1 MFILRQTREE
11 LKMPAIAQLTEETR
25 INIENSDARKKLA
38 RMVTR
43 LFELWDLPTADQLEL
58 LGLSRTS
65 RAQISRYRN
74 GGAVPSSR
82 DMLDRIGWLL
92 SIHKSLRLLYPR
104 NESIRS
110 TWIKR
115 RNRILDD
122 QRPLDIM
129 KYQGLIGI
137 ARVARYLDFLRGM

>member
-1 MFILRQTREE
+1 MR
-11 LKMPAIAQLTEETR
+11 AIAQLAEETR
-25 INIENSDARKKLA
+25 INIENSDARRKLA

-43 LFELWDLPTADQLEL
+43 LFELWGLPTADQLEL

-65 RAQISRYRN
+65 RAQISRYRK
-74 GGAVPSSR
+74 GGALPSSR

-104 NESIRS
+104 NESIRY
-110 TWIKR
+110 TWVKR
-115 RNRILDD
+115 RNQILGD

-137 ARVARYLDFLRGM
+137 ARVARYLDFLRVM

>member
-1 MFILRQTREE
+1 
-11 LKMPAIAQLTEETR
+11 
-25 INIENSDARKKLA
+25 
-38 RMVTR
+38 MVTR
-43 LFELWDLPTADQLEL
+43 LFELWNVTTADQLEL

-65 RAQISRYRN
+65 RAQISKYRS

-104 NESIRS
+104 NENIRY
-110 TWIKR
+110 TWVKR
-115 RNRILDD
+115 RNRVLDD

-129 KYQGLIGI
+129 KYQGLIGV

>member
-1 MFILRQTREE
+1 MSA
-11 LKMPAIAQLTEETR
+11 MPQLTAETR
-25 INIENSDARKKLA
+25 IKIESSDARKKLA
-38 RMVTR
+38 LMVTR
-43 LFELWDLPTADQLEL
+43 LFELWNLPTADQLEL
-58 LGLSRTS
+58 LGLSKTS
-65 RAQISRYRN
+65 RAQISRYRK

-104 NESIRS
+104 NENIRY
-110 TWIKR
+110 TWVKR

-129 KYQGLIGI
+129 KNQGLIGI
-137 ARVARYLDFLRGM
+137 ARVARYLDFLRGT

>member
-1 MFILRQTREE
+1 MSAMAQ
-11 LKMPAIAQLTEETR
+11 IAQEAH
-25 INIENSDARKKLA
+25 INIESSEARKKLA
-38 RMVTR
+38 LMVTR
-43 LFELWDLPTADQLEL
+43 LFELWNVTTADQLEL

-65 RAQISRYRN
+65 RAQISKYRS

-104 NESIRS
+104 NENIRY
-110 TWIKR
+110 TWVKR
-115 RNRILDD
+115 RNRVLDD

-129 KYQGLIGI
+129 TYQGLIGI

>member
-1 MFILRQTREE
+1 
-11 LKMPAIAQLTEETR
+11 MPAMAQVAQEAH
-25 INIENSDARKKLA
+25 IKIESSEARKKLA
-38 RMVTR
+38 LMVTR
-43 LFELWDLPTADQLEL
+43 LFELWNVTTADQLEL

-65 RAQISRYRN
+65 RAQISKYRS

-104 NESIRS
+104 NENIRY
-110 TWIKR
+110 TWVKR
-115 RNRILDD
+115 RNRVLDD

-129 KYQGLIGI
+129 TYQGLIGI

>member
-1 MFILRQTREE
+1 
-11 LKMPAIAQLTEETR
+11 MPAMAQVPEETH
-25 INIENSDARKKLA
+25 IDLESSEARKKLA

-43 LFELWDLPTADQLEL
+43 LFELWKISTADQLEL

-65 RAQISRYRN
+65 RAQISKYRN

-104 NESIRS
+104 NENIRY
-110 TWIKR
+110 TWVKR

-129 KYQGLIGI
+129 TYQGLLGI
-137 ARVARYLDFLRGM
+137 ARVARYLDYLRGM

>member
-1 MFILRQTREE
+1 MPVTAQVAEE
-11 LKMPAIAQLTEETR
+11 AP
-25 INIENSDARKKLA
+25 INIESSEARKNLA
-38 RMVTR
+38 LMVTR
-43 LFELWDLPTADQLEL
+43 LFELWNVTTADQLEL

-65 RAQISRYRN
+65 RAQISKYRS

-104 NESIRS
+104 NENIRY
-110 TWIKR
+110 TWVKR
-115 RNRILDD
+115 RNRVLDD

-129 KYQGLIGI
+129 KYQGLIGV

>member
-1 MFILRQTREE
+1 MQRKTS
-11 LKMPAIAQLTEETR
+11 KMSAMAQVAEETH
-25 INIENSDARKKLA
+25 INIENGEARKKLA

-43 LFELWDLPTADQLEL
+43 LFELWNITTADQLEL

-65 RAQISRYRN
+65 RAQLSKYRN

-104 NESIRS
+104 NEKIRY
-110 TWIKR
+110 TWVKR

-129 KYQGLIGI
+129 KHQGLIGV
-137 ARVARYLDFLRGM
+137 ARVARYLDFLRGI

>member
-1 MFILRQTREE
+1 
-11 LKMPAIAQLTEETR
+11 MPATAQVAEETL
-25 INIENSDARKKLA
+25 IDIESSDARKKLA
-38 RMVTR
+38 LMVTR
-43 LFELWDLPTADQLEL
+43 LFELWKISTADQLDL

-65 RAQISRYRN
+65 RAQISKYRS

-104 NESIRS
+104 NENIRY
-110 TWIKR
+110 TWVKR
-115 RNRILDD
+115 RNRVLDD

-129 KYQGLIGI
+129 TYQGLIGI

>member
-1 MFILRQTREE
+1 
-11 LKMPAIAQLTEETR
+11 MPAMAQVAEETH
-25 INIENSDARKKLA
+25 IDLENSEARKKLA

-43 LFELWDLPTADQLEL
+43 LFELWKISTADQLEL

-65 RAQISRYRN
+65 RAQISKYRN

-104 NESIRS
+104 NENIRY
-110 TWIKR
+110 TWVKR

-129 KYQGLIGI
+129 TYQGLLGI
-137 ARVARYLDFLRGM
+137 ARVARYLDYLRGM

>member
-1 MFILRQTREE
+1 
-11 LKMPAIAQLTEETR
+11 MPAIAQLTEETR
-25 INIENSDARKKLA
+25 VNIENSDARRKLA

-43 LFELWDLPTADQLEL
+43 LFELWELPTADQLEL

-65 RAQISRYRN
+65 RAQLSKYRK
-74 GGAVPSSR
+74 GGALPSSR

-104 NESIRS
+104 NENIRY
-110 TWIKR
+110 TWVKR
-115 RNRILDD
+115 RNQILDD

-129 KYQGLIGI
+129 KHQGLIGI
-137 ARVARYLDFLRGM
+137 ARVARYLDFTRGM

>member
-1 MFILRQTREE
+1 MQRKTS
-11 LKMPAIAQLTEETR
+11 KMPAMARVKEETH
-25 INIENSDARKKLA
+25 IDIESGPARETLA

-43 LFELWDLPTADQLEL
+43 LFELWNLSTADQLEL
-58 LGLSRTS
+58 LGLSPTS
-65 RAQISRYRN
+65 RAQISKYRN

-104 NESIRS
+104 NENIRY

-115 RNRILDD
+115 RNRILED
-122 QRPLDIM
+122 QRPLEIM

-137 ARVARYLDFLRGM
+137 ARVARYLDFLRGI

>member
-1 MFILRQTREE
+1 MSDL
-11 LKMPAIAQLTEETR
+11 AQLAEETH
-25 INIENSDARKKLA
+25 INIESSDDRRKLA

-43 LFELWDLPTADQLEL
+43 LFELWHLPAADQLEL

-65 RAQISRYRN
+65 RAQISRYRQ
-74 GGAVPSSR
+74 GGALPSSR

-92 SIHKSLRLLYPR
+92 SIHKSLRLLYPQ
-104 NESIRS
+104 NEGIRS

>member
-1 MFILRQTREE
+1 LSS
-11 LKMPAIAQLTEETR
+11 IAQLSDQTR
-25 INIENSDARKKLA
+25 INLESGQARKKLA

-43 LFELWDLPTADQLEL
+43 LFELWDLPSGDQLKL

-65 RAQISRYRN
+65 RALISMYCK
-74 GGAVPSSR
+74 GEAAPTSR
-82 DMLDRIGWLL
+82 DRLDRIGWLL

-104 NESIRS
+104 NENIRY

-115 RNRILDD
+115 RNRVLDD
-122 QRPLDIM
+122 QRPLDVM

-137 ARVARYLDFLRGM
+137 ARVARYLDFLRGA

>member
-1 MFILRQTREE
+1 
-11 LKMPAIAQLTEETR
+11 MPAIAQLPEEAR
-25 INIENSDARKKLA
+25 INLENSDARRKLA
-38 RMVTR
+38 RMVIR
-43 LFELWDLPTADQLEL
+43 LFALWNLPTADQLEL

-65 RAQISRYRN
+65 RAQLSKYRK
-74 GGAVPSSR
+74 GGALPSSR

-104 NESIRS
+104 NENIRYS
-110 TWIKR
+110 WVKR
-115 RNRILDD
+115 RNQVLDD

-129 KYQGLIGI
+129 KFQGLIGI

>member
-1 MFILRQTREE
+1 
-11 LKMPAIAQLTEETR
+11 MPAMPQRTEETH
-25 INIENSDARKKLA
+25 IDIESSKARKKLA

-43 LFELWDLPTADQLEL
+43 LFELWKLTTADQLEL

-104 NESIRS
+104 NENIRY
-110 TWIKR
+110 TWIMR
-115 RNRILDD
+115 RNRILED

-129 KYQGLIGI
+129 KSQGLIGI
-137 ARVARYLDFLRGM
+137 ARVARYLDFLRGT

>member
-1 MFILRQTREE
+1 MPVTAQVAEE
-11 LKMPAIAQLTEETR
+11 AP
-25 INIENSDARKKLA
+25 INIESSEARKKLA
-38 RMVTR
+38 LMVTR
-43 LFELWDLPTADQLEL
+43 LFELWNVTTADQLEL

-65 RAQISRYRN
+65 RAQISKYRS

-104 NESIRS
+104 NENIRY
-110 TWIKR
+110 TWVKR
-115 RNRILDD
+115 RNRVLDD

-129 KYQGLIGI
+129 KYQGLIGV

>member
-1 MFILRQTREE
+1 
-11 LKMPAIAQLTEETR
+11 MPAIAQLAEETR
-25 INIENSDARKKLA
+25 INIENSDARRKLA

-43 LFELWDLPTADQLEL
+43 LFELWGLPTADQLEL

-65 RAQISRYRN
+65 RAQISRYRK
-74 GGAVPSSR
+74 GGALPSSR

-104 NESIRS
+104 NERIRS

-115 RNRILDD
+115 RNRILDN

>member
-1 MFILRQTREE
+1 MQRKTS
-11 LKMPAIAQLTEETR
+11 KMPAVAQVAEETR
-25 INIENSDARKKLA
+25 IDIESSEARSKLA

-43 LFELWDLPTADQLEL
+43 LFELWKISTADQLEL

-65 RAQISRYRN
+65 RAQISKYRN

-104 NESIRS
+104 NENIRY

-137 ARVARYLDFLRGM
+137 ARVARYLDFLRGV

>member
-1 MFILRQTREE
+1 
-11 LKMPAIAQLTEETR
+11 MPAMAQVAKETP
-25 INIENSDARKKLA
+25 IDIESSEARKKLA
-38 RMVTR
+38 LMVTR
-43 LFELWDLPTADQLEL
+43 LFELWKITTADQLEL

-65 RAQISRYRN
+65 RAQISKYRS

-104 NESIRS
+104 NENIRY
-110 TWIKR
+110 TWVKR
-115 RNRILDD
+115 RNRVLED

-129 KYQGLIGI
+129 KYQGLIGV

>member
-1 MFILRQTREE
+1 
-11 LKMPAIAQLTEETR
+11 MPAIAQLPEEAR
-25 INIENSDARKKLA
+25 INIENSDARRKLS

-43 LFELWDLPTADQLEL
+43 LFTLWNLTTADQLEL

-65 RAQISRYRN
+65 RAQLSKYRK
-74 GGAVPSSR
+74 GGALPSSR

-104 NESIRS
+104 NEIIRYS
-110 TWIKR
+110 WVKR
-115 RNRILDD
+115 RNQMLDD

-129 KYQGLIGI
+129 KHHGLIGI
-137 ARVARYLDFLRGM
+137 ARVARYLDFIRGM

>member
-1 MFILRQTREE
+1 MSA
-11 LKMPAIAQLTEETR
+11 MAQVAQEAN
-25 INIENSDARKKLA
+25 INIESSEARKKLA
-38 RMVTR
+38 LMVTR
-43 LFELWDLPTADQLEL
+43 LFELWNVTTADQLEL

-65 RAQISRYRN
+65 RAQISKYRS

-104 NESIRS
+104 NENIRY
-110 TWIKR
+110 TWVKR

-129 KYQGLIGI
+129 TYQGLLGI
-137 ARVARYLDFLRGM
+137 ARVARYLDYLRGM

>member
-1 MFILRQTREE
+1 
-11 LKMPAIAQLTEETR
+11 MPAIAQLTEETR
-25 INIENSDARKKLA
+25 VNIENSDARRKLA

-43 LFELWDLPTADQLEL
+43 LFELWELPTADQLEL

-65 RAQISRYRN
+65 RAQLSKYRK
-74 GGAVPSSR
+74 GGALPSSR

-104 NESIRS
+104 NENIRYS
-110 TWIKR
+110 WVKR
-115 RNRILDD
+115 RNQILDD

-129 KYQGLIGI
+129 KHQGLIGI
-137 ARVARYLDFLRGM
+137 ARVARYLDFIRGM

>member
-1 MFILRQTREE
+1 MPREG
-11 LKMPAIAQLTEETR
+11 LTMPAIAQFTEETH
-25 INIENSDARKKLA
+25 INLENSDARRKLA

-65 RAQISRYRN
+65 RAQISKYRK
-74 GGAVPSSR
+74 GGALPSSR

-104 NESIRS
+104 NENIRY
-110 TWIKR
+110 TWVKR
-115 RNRILDD
+115 RNKILDD

-137 ARVARYLDFLRGM
+137 ARVARYLDYIRGM

>member
-1 MFILRQTREE
+1 MQRKTSKI
-11 LKMPAIAQLTEETR
+11 PAIAQVAEETR
-25 INIENSDARKKLA
+25 IDIESSEARKKLA
-38 RMVTR
+38 LMVTR
-43 LFELWDLPTADQLEL
+43 LFELWNISTADQLEL

-104 NESIRS
+104 NENIRY
-110 TWIKR
+110 TWVKR

-129 KYQGLIGI
+129 TYQGLIGI

>member
-1 MFILRQTREE
+1 MT
-11 LKMPAIAQLTEETR
+11 ATAQLAEETR
-25 INIENSDARKKLA
+25 INIESSEARKKLA

-43 LFELWDLPTADQLEL
+43 LFELWHLPVADQLEL

-65 RAQISRYRN
+65 RAQIAKYRK
-74 GGAVPSSR
+74 GGAVPTSR

-104 NESIRS
+104 NESIRY
-110 TWIKR
+110 TWVKR
-115 RNRILDD
+115 RNQILGD

>member
-1 MFILRQTREE
+1 
-11 LKMPAIAQLTEETR
+11 MPATAQLAEETR
-25 INIENSDARKKLA
+25 INIENSDARRKLA

-43 LFELWDLPTADQLEL
+43 LFELWGLPAADQLEL

-65 RAQISRYRN
+65 RAQISRYRK
-74 GGAVPSSR
+74 GGALPSSR

-104 NESIRS
+104 NESIRY
-110 TWIKR
+110 TWVKC

>member
-11 LKMPAIAQLTEETR
+11 LKMPANAQHTEETR
-25 INIENSDARKKLA
+25 VNIENSDARRKLA

-65 RAQISRYRN
+65 RAQISKYRK
-74 GGAVPSSR
+74 GGALPSSR

-104 NESIRS
+104 NENIRY
-110 TWIKR
+110 TWVKR
-115 RNRILDD
+115 RNQILDD

-129 KYQGLIGI
+129 KYKGLIGI
-137 ARVARYLDFLRGM
+137 ARVARYLDYIRGM

>member
-1 MFILRQTREE
+1 MQKKTS
-11 LKMPAIAQLTEETR
+11 KMPAMSQVAEENY
-25 INIENSDARKKLA
+25 IDFESSEARSKLA
-38 RMVTR
+38 LMVTR
-43 LFELWDLPTADQLEL
+43 LFELWKISTGDQLEL

-65 RAQISRYRN
+65 RAQISKYRN

-104 NESIRS
+104 NENIRY
-110 TWIKR
+110 TWVKR

-129 KYQGLIGI
+129 KHQGLIGI
-137 ARVARYLDFLRGM
+137 ARGARYLDFLRGV